1 MFHSISKLQVARNL
15 LSGNEKEKLHTVC
28 ITADYYIFLH
38 SKAQSSDPIVPASC
52 SSRRSGPPRPG
63 SRPGSE
69 PPVVELP
76 LAGWPTAVTD
86 MGAGSPASRPSR
98 RDRRPSRLD
107 RPGPWT
113 QMGDGRFASEQAPWA
128 RRRAW
133 ARVCVPVR
141 VCACAC
147 VRVCERCLLQS
158 LQAAGSKSSGP
169 YCRATICRQPP
180 PNPRVIPHTPKC
192 YPTHTH
198 KCYRTHTQ
206 VRNELPP
213 GPTTPHTPTPL

>member
-28 ITADYYIFLH
+28 ITADNYIFLH

-128 RRRAW
+128 RRRAQ
-133 ARVCVPVR
+133 ARVCVC
-141 VCACAC
+141 VCACVC
-147 VRVCERCLLQS
+147 VRASVCAVLASELASRGVEVLRAVLPGNN
-158 LQAAGSKSSGP
+158 LPPTTPKSKS
-169 YCRATICRQPP
+169 Q
-180 PNPRVIPHTPKC
+180 C
-192 YPTHTH
+192 YPTHTEVLSH
-198 KCYRTHTQ
+198 THT
-206 VRNELPP
+206 
-213 GPTTPHTPTPL
+213 